1 MKDRKE
7 FIIRKAMELYAL
19 KGYQNVSITD
29 LQFAL
34 DMGRGTLY
42 YYFRDQDE
50 LFQTCME
57 KYFLEPKQRA
67 LNSVPEDA
75 GIERMI
81 AAITDYLHSLEE
93 ALMTFDN
100 KTINTS
106 NVNDLMFTAYSK
118 FPSLHRKAQ
127 RLALKELELW
137 RKAIYADQRAG
148 IVRRDIDR
156 EQIAI
161 MFTHVKNTFDPGLGQ
176 AQMDFLILEK
186 TYAELFNL
194 VNLVKNDE
202 KI

>member
-7 FIIRKAMELYAL
+7 YIIRKAMELYAL

-50 LFQTCME
+50 LFQAGME
-57 KYFLEPKQRA
+57 KYFLEPKYRA
-67 LNSVPEDA
+67 LNSVPEGA
-75 GIERMI
+75 GIETMI
-81 AAITDYLHSLEE
+81 ATITGYLHCLEE

-118 FPSLHRKAQ
+118 FPALHRKAQ

-156 EQIAI
+156 EQVAI

-176 AQMDFLILEK
+176 TQMNFSLLIK
-186 TYAELFNL
+186 TYSELHNL
-194 VNLVKNDE
+194 LKKEE
-202 KI
+202 KM

>member
-42 YYFRDQDE
+42 YYFRNQDE
-50 LFQTCME
+50 LFLTCME

-81 AAITDYLHSLEE
+81 AAITDYLHCLEE

-156 EQIAI
+156 EQIAM
-161 MFTHVKNTFDPGLGQ
+161 MFTHVKNTFDPALGQ
-176 AQMDFLILEK
+176 TQMNFSLLIK
-186 TYAELFNL
+186 TYSELHNL
-194 VNLVKNDE
+194 LKKEE

>member
-42 YYFRDQDE
+42 YYFHNQDE
-50 LFQTCME
+50 LFLTCME

-67 LNSVPEDA
+67 LSSVPEDA
-75 GIERMI
+75 GIDRMI
-81 AAITDYLHSLEE
+81 AAITDYLHCLEE

-118 FPSLHRKAQ
+118 FPALHRKAQ

-156 EQIAI
+156 EQVAI

-176 AQMDFLILEK
+176 TQMNFSLLIK
-186 TYAELFNL
+186 TYSELHNL
-194 VNLVKNDE
+194 LKKEE
-202 KI
+202 KM

>member
-42 YYFRDQDE
+42 YYFHNQDE
-50 LFQTCME
+50 LFLTCME
-57 KYFLEPKQRA
+57 KYFMEPKQRA

-81 AAITDYLHSLEE
+81 AAITDYLHCLEE

-148 IVRRDIDR
+148 LVRRDIDR
-156 EQIAI
+156 DQIAL
-161 MFTHVKNTFDPGLGQ
+161 MFTHVKNTFDPALGQ
-176 AQMDFLILEK
+176 TQMNFSLLTK
-186 TYAELFNL
+186 TYSELHNL
-194 VNLVKNDE
+194 LKKEE
-202 KI
+202 KM

>member
-42 YYFRDQDE
+42 YYFHNQDE
-50 LFQTCME
+50 LFLTCME

-75 GIERMI
+75 GIESMI
-81 AAITDYLHSLEE
+81 AAITDYLHCLEE
-93 ALMTFDN
+93 TLMTFDN

-148 IVRRDIDR
+148 LVRRDIDR
-156 EQIAI
+156 DQIAL
-161 MFTHVKNTFDPGLGQ
+161 MFTHVKNTFDPALGQ
-176 AQMDFLILEK
+176 TQMNFSLLTK
-186 TYAELFNL
+186 TYSELHNL
-194 VNLVKNDE
+194 LKKEE
-202 KI
+202 KM

>member
-42 YYFRDQDE
+42 YYFRNQDE
-50 LFQTCME
+50 LFLTCME

-67 LNSVPEDA
+67 LSSVPEDA

-81 AAITDYLHSLEE
+81 AAITDYLHCLEE

-156 EQIAI
+156 EQIAM
-161 MFTHVKNTFDPGLGQ
+161 MFTHVKNTFDPALGQ
-176 AQMDFLILEK
+176 TQMNFSLLTK
-186 TYAELFNL
+186 TYSELHNL
-194 VNLVKNDE
+194 LKKEE
-202 KI
+202 KM

>member
-7 FIIRKAMELYAL
+7 YIIRKAMELYAL

-42 YYFRDQDE
+42 YYFRNQDE
-50 LFQTCME
+50 LFLTCME

-67 LNSVPEDA
+67 LSSVPEDA

-81 AAITDYLHSLEE
+81 AAITDYLHCLEE

-118 FPSLHRKAQ
+118 FPALHRKAQ

-156 EQIAI
+156 EQVAI

-176 AQMDFLILEK
+176 TQMNFSLLIK
-186 TYAELFNL
+186 TYSELHNL
-194 VNLVKNDE
+194 LKKEE
-202 KI
+202 KM